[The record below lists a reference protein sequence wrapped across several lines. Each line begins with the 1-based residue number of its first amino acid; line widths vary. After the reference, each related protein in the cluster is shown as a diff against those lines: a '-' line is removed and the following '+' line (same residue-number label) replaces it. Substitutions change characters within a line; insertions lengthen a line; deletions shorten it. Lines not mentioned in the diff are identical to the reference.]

1 MTVKAEQRHSGENV
15 QHGDQGKAGKV
26 VCDRSLEQREWRS
39 LIHEGH
45 CTNARTLWASA
56 RPRMPVGQVLAL
68 SAGSA
73 GAARRHVEE

>member
-1 MTVKAEQRHSGENV
+1 
-15 QHGDQGKAGKV
+15 